1 VKPHAASLSR
11 RLVLLGSL
19 APLMASGAE
28 PRAIRLARPAFHV
41 DPKKWYPLHLLEAA
55 IRASEEPGTVRVV
68 DRMTDSRALI
78 ELSVPEGQ
86 VDVVV
91 GMPSQERDEK
101 LLRVPVPLYKGLFGL
116 RLLVVRRGE
125 AANWRA
131 VRDLPSL
138 RAKLLLQGADWPDT
152 SIMSANGLQL
162 RTAAK
167 VPQLYEMLLRGEGDA
182 FPRGA
187 TEAAG
192 EVVWQEQR
200 VEIVPGLG
208 LRYHTDLFFYVRRHD
223 TPLAQQL
230 QRGLLALN
238 RSGALDRLLLDHHGE
253 DLRVADLRGRRW
265 IELAMLDGVDHRSK
279 EERRLWTPP
288 LPR

>member
-1 VKPHAASLSR
+1 
-11 RLVLLGSL
+11 
-19 APLMASGAE
+19 MASGAE

-91 GMPSQERDEK
+91 GMPSPERDEK
-101 LLRVPVPLYKGLFGL
+101 LLRVPVPLYKGLFGM

-125 AANWRA
+125 AGRWIG
-131 VRDLPSL
+131 VRDLAGL
-138 RAKLLLQGADWPDT
+138 RQFQLLQGADWPDT
-152 SIMSANGLQL
+152 SVLKANGLRV

-182 FPRGA
+182 FPRSA

-200 VEIVPGLG
+200 VEMVPGLM
-208 LRYHTDLFFYVRRHD
+208 LRYRTDLFFYVRRGD
-223 TPLAQQL
+223 SVLAKQL
-230 QRGLLALN
+230 ERGLLALA
-238 RSGALDRLLLDHHGE
+238 RTGALDRMLLEHHAE
-253 DLRVADLRGRRW
+253 DLRNAALHGRVV
-265 IELAMLDGVDHRSK
+265 IELQTPGGTKVSSQEA
-279 EERRLWTPP
+279 RRLWTPP